1 MERNKLNDKKKK
13 HLFHPFHTLSYTK
26 LTIKFSIDIQYVDL

>member
-1 MERNKLNDKKKK
+1 MKRNKLNDKKK